1 MTFLDLYT
9 NVWPYF
15 FKIHIT
21 ETEDGIYMYICKL
34 YTSTCVH
41 LCIFKING
49 CSS

>member
-1 MTFLDLYT
+1 MTFLDLYI

-34 YTSTCVH
+34 YTGTSLYVQ
-41 LCIFKING
+41 K
-49 CSS
+49 